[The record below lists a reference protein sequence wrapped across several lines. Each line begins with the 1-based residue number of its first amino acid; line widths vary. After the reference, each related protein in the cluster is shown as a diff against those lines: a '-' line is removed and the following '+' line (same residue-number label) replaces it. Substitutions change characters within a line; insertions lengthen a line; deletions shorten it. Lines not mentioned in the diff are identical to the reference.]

1 MPLIKKQGGSQSTTM
16 RENPGKLVR
25 FCKTMDN
32 LMNTNN
38 SHHRFNVVPKGNEP
52 EMELTLKIEREV
64 AFSYRN
70 E

>member
-1 MPLIKKQGGSQSTTM
+1 M